1 MLGVVSAGT
10 LSGCTTTP
18 ATAVKPVEV
27 VCPPRVQDLANALA
41 RYRARRGVWPPALRD
56 LVFADLLEGVMPR
69 ELDRYGYAGGP
80 LGVLPD
86 GRRVMLVDDVRQ
98 ADDTLWCVVESKRTG
113 GMPTIEVVAVPLDTL
128 AAVAR

>member
-1 MLGVVSAGT
+1 MLCVAGAAT
-10 LSGCTTTP
+10 LSGCNTAPT
-18 ATAVKPVEV
+18 TAVKPVSA
-27 VCPPRVQDLANALA
+27 VCPPRVQELADALA

-56 LVFADLLEGVMPR
+56 LLFEDLPEGVTPR

-98 ADDTLWCVVESKRTG
+98 ADNTLWCVVESKPTG
-113 GMPTIEVVAVPLDTL
+113 GLPTVGVTAVPLDTL
-128 AAVAR
+128 AAVTR